1 MRIAYFDCF
10 SGVSGDMTLAALIDA
25 GAPFDALQEALGRLG
40 IGGYSLSVRRV
51 VRNGIAAAGIDV
63 RVEEGQHERHLAD
76 IERIIGASGLSDWVK
91 ERGIGVFRRLAQA
104 EAAVHGTT
112 PDEVHFHEVG
122 GVDCIVDVVGSLVC
136 LELLGVEEV
145 YSSPL
150 PTSRGFVECS
160 HGVMPVP
167 APAAMELL
175 RGVPTVPS
183 GVEGEIVTPTGA
195 ALLSTLAAGFGEMPA
210 MTPTAVGYG
219 AGQKEFGRRPN
230 LLRVVVGERIETGRE
245 ALRVSLLE
253 ANIDDMNPELYEHV
267 MAKLFD
273 AGALDVYLTQVLMKK
288 GRPAVLLTVVC
299 EPQME
304 GAMADIVLAE
314 TSTLGVRVSTAD
326 RICLQREFRYAETP
340 YGTVRVKIGRRGDSV
355 LTVSPEYADCRRIAE
370 ERGVPLKEVY
380 RAATAAVRLP
390 PAGI

>member
-1 MRIAYFDCF
+1 VKTAYFDCF

-25 GAPFDALQEALGRLG
+25 GASFNALQDALRQLGV
-40 IGGYSLSVRRV
+40 GGYSLSLQRV
-51 VRNGIAAAGIDV
+51 VRNGIAAASIS
-63 RVEEGQHERHLAD
+63 VEVESNQHERHLAD
-76 IERIIGASGLSDWVK
+76 IERIVEGSGLSDWVK
-91 ERGIGVFRRLAQA
+91 ERSVAVFRRLAQA
-104 EAAVHGTT
+104 EADVHGTT
-112 PDEVHFHEVG
+112 PDKVHFHEVG
-122 GVDCIVDVVGSLVC
+122 GVDCIVDVVGSVVC

-145 YSSPL
+145 HSSPL
-150 PTSRGFVECS
+150 PVGRGFVECS
-160 HGVMPVP
+160 HGLMPLP
-167 APAAMELL
+167 APATMELL

-183 GVEGEIVTPTGA
+183 GVEGELVTPTGA
-195 ALLSTLAAGFGEMPA
+195 ALVTSLAAGFGEMPA
-210 MTPTAVGYG
+210 MVPAAVGYG
-219 AGQKEFGRRPN
+219 AGQKDFGRRPN
-230 LLRVVVGERIETGRE
+230 LLRVVVGEKVDAGRQ

-267 MAKLFD
+267 MARLFA

-299 EPQME
+299 EPEME

-314 TSTLGVRVSTAD
+314 TSTLGVRISGAD

-340 YGTVRVKIGRRGDSV
+340 YGTVKVKIGRRGDRI

-380 RAATAAVRLP
+380 RAAAAAVRLT
-390 PAGI
+390 PA